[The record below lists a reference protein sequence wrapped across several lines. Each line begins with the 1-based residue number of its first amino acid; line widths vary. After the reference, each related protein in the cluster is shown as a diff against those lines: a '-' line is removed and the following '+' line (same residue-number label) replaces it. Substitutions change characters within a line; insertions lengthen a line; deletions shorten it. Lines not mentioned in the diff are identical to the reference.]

1 MLGQYGRKVL
11 VLESHYAA
19 GGAAHGFEVDGFKFD
34 TGPSFFCGMTETGSL
49 NPVKMVLSAL
59 GETLPCVSYDKF
71 IYHFPSDK
79 VELPVFGDWE
89 RYLDSVR
96 SVSQTGA
103 RQLQRLRDET
113 MDVYQA
119 LKGIPTM
126 AIRADWKAVPL
137 LLSRYPMGMLRTAK
151 FSQGLQEP
159 FEKLTRKAGVTDPLV
174 SRLIDLECFLLSGLK
189 ASGTVTAEMVFMF
202 GERECRAVE
211 YPKNGAVALVDA
223 LVRGIVKHGGSLRT
237 KAHVEKILVRNGKAY
252 GVRLRS
258 GEELF
263 AESIVSNA
271 SLWDTYGTLLEPTDL
286 PTGFVSQQLK
296 TPTVESFMHLHLGIN
311 AEGLEHLE
319 GHHVVVHDTQDDI
332 TRPGNAVMISV
343 ASKFDPSLAPTGKH
357 VVHAYTLEPFDGWKR
372 DSGYRDMKR
381 QKAEP
386 LFRAL
391 RHIIP
396 DLESRIEVERIGTP
410 LTHQTFLRR
419 HKGTYGPAIKA
430 GEGLFPGPKTPI
442 EGLWRVGDS
451 VVPGIGVPAVV
462 GSGVICANT
471 MVPLHHH
478 IHLLDRLA
486 L

>member
-1 MLGQYGRKVL
+1 MEPKEEAFLFAVAKQGIRYNLFTGTHGRLHRRGSMSCPRFNMKSEYDVIVIGSGLGGLTAGAMLGQYGRKVL

-223 LVRGIVKHGGSLRT
+223 LVRGNDRNRRGIRCCMLSLP
-237 KAHVEKILVRNGKAY
+237 
-252 GVRLRS
+252 S
-258 GEELF
+258 
-263 AESIVSNA
+263 
-271 SLWDTYGTLLEPTDL
+271 DTY
-286 PTGFVSQQLK
+286 
-296 TPTVESFMHLHLGIN
+296 N
-311 AEGLEHLE
+311 
-319 GHHVVVHDTQDDI
+319 
-332 TRPGNAVMISV
+332 
-343 ASKFDPSLAPTGKH
+343 
-357 VVHAYTLEPFDGWKR
+357 
-372 DSGYRDMKR
+372 
-381 QKAEP
+381 
-386 LFRAL
+386 
-391 RHIIP
+391 
-396 DLESRIEVERIGTP
+396 
-410 LTHQTFLRR
+410 
-419 HKGTYGPAIKA
+419 
-430 GEGLFPGPKTPI
+430 
-442 EGLWRVGDS
+442 
-451 VVPGIGVPAVV
+451 
-462 GSGVICANT
+462 
-471 MVPLHHH
+471 
-478 IHLLDRLA
+478 
-486 L
+486 